1 MEARMAEL
9 SEFGVALSR
18 RMDRRA
24 IGFPG
29 LAALLAERG
38 YRAMTEDDLR
48 DYVESREPIPNS
60 LPPFLV
66 EALGLTSQEE
76 TELARTLY
84 SGRRH

>member
-1 MEARMAEL
+1 M
-9 SEFGVALSR
+9 
-18 RMDRRA
+18 MDRRA
-24 IGFPG
+24 IGSPG

-38 YRAMTEDDLR
+38 YRGMTEDELR
-48 DYVESREPIPNS
+48 DYVERREQAPNS

-66 EALGLTSQEE
+66 ETLGLTPQEE

>member
-1 MEARMAEL
+1 
-9 SEFGVALSR
+9 
-18 RMDRRA
+18 
-24 IGFPG
+24 
-29 LAALLAERG
+29 
-38 YRAMTEDDLR
+38 MTEDDLR

>member
-1 MEARMAEL
+1 
-9 SEFGVALSR
+9 
-18 RMDRRA
+18 
-24 IGFPG
+24 
-29 LAALLAERG
+29 
-38 YRAMTEDDLR
+38 MTEDDLR

-66 EALGLTSQEE
+66 ETLGLTPQEE